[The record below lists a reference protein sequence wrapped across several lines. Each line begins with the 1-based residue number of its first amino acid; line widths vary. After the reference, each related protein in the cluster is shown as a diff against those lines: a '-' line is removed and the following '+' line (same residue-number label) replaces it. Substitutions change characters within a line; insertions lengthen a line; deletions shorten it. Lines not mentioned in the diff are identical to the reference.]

1 MRQPMFVM
9 HVKISRPNHMHFN
22 MNSYES
28 GLFAEF
34 LAKMYLRVHGF
45 RIVKSRYITGR
56 NTGRAE
62 IDIIARRRN
71 LMIFVE
77 VKRRP
82 NMETAWNAITPGQ
95 SVRLRRAA
103 ENFITRTGWTG
114 DARFDAILV
123 CGLRIHWARGAL

>member
-1 MRQPMFVM
+1 MT
-9 HVKISRPNHMHFN
+9 
-22 MNSYES
+22 SYES

-34 LAKMYLRVHGF
+34 WAKMYLRLHCF

-62 IDIIARRRN
+62 IDIIARRGN

-77 VKRRP
+77 VKCRP
-82 NMETAWNAITPGQ
+82 NVETAWSAITPAQ

-103 ENFITRTGWTG
+103 ENFIAQKNWNG

-123 CGLRIHWARGAL
+123 CGLRVYWARGAL

>member
-1 MRQPMFVM
+1 
-9 HVKISRPNHMHFN
+9 

-28 GLFAEF
+28 GIFAEF
-34 LAKMYLRVHGF
+34 LAKMYLRIHGF
-45 RIVKSRYITGR
+45 RIVRSRYITGR

-62 IDIIARRRN
+62 IDIIARRKN

-82 NMETAWNAITPGQ
+82 DVPTAWAAITPAQ

-103 ENFITRTGWTG
+103 EGFITRTGWNG
-114 DARFDAILV
+114 DARFDVILV
-123 CGLRIHWARGAL
+123 CGLRVYWARDAL

>member
-1 MRQPMFVM
+1 
-9 HVKISRPNHMHFN
+9 MHFN
-22 MNSYES
+22 MTSYES

-34 LAKMYLRVHGF
+34 WARMYLRLHGF
-45 RIVKSRYITGR
+45 HIVRSRYVTGR

-82 NMETAWNAITPGQ
+82 NIDTAWSAITPKQ
-95 SVRLRRAA
+95 SIRLRRAA
-103 ENFITRTGWTG
+103 EGFIANTNWNG

-123 CGLRIHWARGAL
+123 CGLRIYWARGAL

>member
-1 MRQPMFVM
+1 MT
-9 HVKISRPNHMHFN
+9 N

-28 GLFAEF
+28 GIFAEF
-34 LAKMYLRVHGF
+34 LAKMCLRMHGF
-45 RIVKSRYITGR
+45 RIVRSRYITGR

-62 IDIIARRRN
+62 IDVIARRKN

-82 NMETAWNAITPGQ
+82 NISTAWSAITPAQ

-103 ENFITRTGWTG
+103 EGFITRTGWNG
-114 DARFDAILV
+114 DARFDVILV
-123 CGLRIHWARGAL
+123 CGLRVYWARGAL

>member
-1 MRQPMFVM
+1 
-9 HVKISRPNHMHFN
+9 MHFN
-22 MNSYES
+22 MTTYES

-34 LAKMYLRVHGF
+34 LAKMYLRIHGF
-45 RIVKSRYITGR
+45 HIVKSRYITGR

-77 VKRRP
+77 VKRRTDAQ
-82 NMETAWNAITPGQ
+82 TALTAITPAQ

-103 ENFITRTGWTG
+103 ENFIARNGWTG

-123 CGLRIHWARGAL
+123 CGLRIYWVRGAL

>member
-1 MRQPMFVM
+1 
-9 HVKISRPNHMHFN
+9 

-34 LAKMYLRVHGF
+34 LAKWYLRLHGF

-71 LMIFVE
+71 LMIFIE
-77 VKRRP
+77 VKRRS
-82 NMETAWNAITPGQ
+82 NVETAWAAITPGQ

-103 ENFITRTGWTG
+103 ENFIARSNWTG
-114 DARFDAILV
+114 DTRFDAILV
-123 CGLRIHWARGAL
+123 CGPRIYWARGAL

>member
-1 MRQPMFVM
+1 ML
-9 HVKISRPNHMHFN
+9 SN

-34 LAKMYLRVHGF
+34 LAKMYLRAHGF

-62 IDIIARRRN
+62 IDIIARHRN

-82 NMETAWNAITPGQ
+82 DVPTAWAAITPAQ

-103 ENFITRTGWTG
+103 ENFIAKTGWTG
-114 DARFDAILV
+114 DTRFDAILV
-123 CGLRIHWARGAL
+123 CGLRVYWARGAL